1 MLGLIGK
8 KICMTSYFNELGYC
22 IPCTVIKA
30 GPCTVLQKKSLK
42 KDGYY
47 SIQLGYEDKKKKN
60 TNKPLLGHFKKF
72 NSSPKKIIFEF
83 AGNFLNAPGDVIK
96 VDLFQENDNVDIVG
110 ISKGKGFQGV
120 VKRHG
125 FSGVGEKTH
134 GQHNRSR
141 APGSIGAGSDPSR
154 VFKGTRMAGRMGGK
168 RITIKNL
175 KILKISLNRKLLIV
189 KGAIPGKTNS
199 YLLIKK
205 HVVKNGNRNF
215 E

>member
-8 KICMTSYFNELGYC
+8 KIGMTSYFNELGYC

-30 GPCTVLQKKSLK
+30 GPCTVLQKKSIK

-47 SIQLGYEDKKKKN
+47 SIQLGFEEKKKKK
-60 TNKPLLGHFKKF
+60 TNKPLLGHFNKF
-72 NSSPKKIIFEF
+72 NSSPKKRIFEF
-83 AGNFLNAPGDVIK
+83 AGNFFHSPGDIIK
-96 VDLFQENDNVDIVG
+96 VDLFKENEKVDIVG
-110 ISKGKGFQGV
+110 KSKGKGFQGV

-168 RITIKNL
+168 RRTIKNL
-175 KILKISLNRKLLIV
+175 NILKIDLKRNLLIV
-189 KGAIPGKTNS
+189 KGSVPGHKNS
-199 YLLIKK
+199 YLLIK
-205 HVVKNGNRNF
+205 RNQIGDKW
-215 E
+215 

>member
-8 KICMTSYFNELGYC
+8 KICMTSYFNELGDC

-30 GPCTVLQKKSLK
+30 GPCTVLQKKSIK
-42 KDGYY
+42 TDGYY
-47 SIQLGYEDKKKKN
+47 SIQLGFEEKP
-60 TNKPLLGHFKKF
+60 TNKPLLGHFNKF
-72 NSSPKKIIFEF
+72 NSSPKKIISEF
-83 AGNFLNAPGDVIK
+83 SGNFLNSPGDVIK
-96 VDLFQENDNVDIVG
+96 VDLFKETDKVDIVG

-168 RITIKNL
+168 RRTIKNL
-175 KILKISLNRKLLIV
+175 TILKIDFKRNLLIV
-189 KGAIPGKTNS
+189 KGSIPGNQKS
-199 YLLIKK
+199 YLLIN
-205 HVVKNGNRNF
+205 KNGNRNF
-215 E
+215 K

>member
-1 MLGLIGK
+1 MVGLIGK

-30 GPCTVLQKKSLK
+30 GPCTVLQKKSIK

-47 SIQLGYEDKKKKN
+47 SIQLGYEDKKN
-60 TNKPLLGHFKKF
+60 TNKPLLGHFNKF

-83 AGNFLNAPGDVIK
+83 AGNFLTSPGDVIK
-96 VDLFQENDNVDIVG
+96 VDLFKENDNVDIVG

-175 KILKISLNRKLLIV
+175 KILKIYLNRNLLIV
-189 KGAIPGKTNS
+189 KGAIPGKKNS

-205 HVVKNGNRNF
+205 KWFKNGNRNF
-215 E
+215 